1 MIEQE
6 EHKKPKNNQVQFK
19 QAHTFSNQNHTIK
32 TFTRTRATLHD
43 SNNQVQ
49 PQIREPLTK
58 HSQTQLWV
66 LTYTYSHWYEHRD
79 FSR

>member
-32 TFTRTRATLHD
+32 TFTRTRATLQD
-43 SNNQVQ
+43 SNNQEQ
-49 PQIREPLTK
+49 PQTREPLTK
-58 HSQTQLWV
+58 HNRTQLI
-66 LTYTYSHWYEHRD
+66 TYTYSHQYEHRD